1 MPSSFKTVVSDI
13 VLYVWVMISARR
25 KCVVND
31 RSFKWIQYEPESYHI
46 MGKVIEGLE
55 RCYNLLP
62 LYFEAKFLVFW
73 K

>member
-1 MPSSFKTVVSDI
+1 MLSSFKTVVSGSVHIGMFSD
-13 VLYVWVMISARR
+13 LRNM
-25 KCVVND
+25 VND

-62 LYFEAKFLVFW
+62 LYFEAIFLVF
-73 K
+73 

>member
-1 MPSSFKTVVSDI
+1 MLSSFKTVVSGSVQMGMFSD
-13 VLYVWVMISARR
+13 LRN
-25 KCVVND
+25 VVND

-62 LYFEAKFLVFW
+62 LYFEAIFLVF
-73 K
+73 

>member
-1 MPSSFKTVVSDI
+1 MLSSFKTVVSYSVQIGMFSD
-13 VLYVWVMISARR
+13 LRNM
-25 KCVVND
+25 VND

-62 LYFEAKFLVFW
+62 LYFEAIFLVF
-73 K
+73 

>member
-1 MPSSFKTVVSDI
+1 MLSSFKTVVSYSVQIGMFSD
-13 VLYVWVMISARR
+13 LRNM
-25 KCVVND
+25 VND

-62 LYFEAKFLVFW
+62 LYFEAIFLVY
-73 K
+73 

>member
-1 MPSSFKTVVSDI
+1 MLSSFKTVVSDSVQI
-13 VLYVWVMISARR
+13 GMFSHLRN
-25 KCVVND
+25 VVND

-62 LYFEAKFLVFW
+62 LYFEAIFLVF
-73 K
+73 